1 MIHKVITVKQPWAR
15 LIAQGV
21 KNIENRTWKTNY
33 RGRVLIHASSIP
45 VKMINPNSVFTK
57 EQWNS
62 LSDGIQKEI
71 ICGKDYVNSA
81 IIGSIEIVDCVQ
93 NHPSVWA
100 EKGVYN
106 WVLANPI
113 LFDKPIEGVKGKLS
127 FWEYELLEEP
137 KHAPTYMR
145 RHMAMNLAGLLRNYG
160 RRSLKGFFFDEKGRE
175 MSDAECREY
184 IAECQAK
191 GWKVIPMCGEAECPN
206 FDHFDKGCPGHR
218 ITKEEYERGLE

>member
-15 LIAQGV
+15 LIAQGI

-45 VKMINPNSVFTK
+45 VKMINPNNVFTK

-113 LFDKPIEGVKGKLS
+113 LFDKPIEGVKGKV
-127 FWEYELLEEP
+127 ELLGVRTTGRTEARADLHPQAHGYEP
-137 KHAPTYMR
+137 CRAFAQLWPEKFKR
-145 RHMAMNLAGLLRNYG
+145 LLLRRKRPGNIRCRMPEIH
-160 RRSLKGFFFDEKGRE
+160 RR
-175 MSDAECREY
+175 MSSQR
-184 IAECQAK
+184 
-191 GWKVIPMCGEAECPN
+191 
-206 FDHFDKGCPGHR
+206 
-218 ITKEEYERGLE
+218 LEGNTYVQ

>member
-45 VKMINPNSVFTK
+45 VKMINPNNVFTK

-81 IIGSIEIVDCVQ
+81 IIGSVEIVDCVV
-93 NHPSVWA
+93 NHSSIWA

-113 LFDKPIEGVKGKLS
+113 LYSKPIENVKGKLS
-127 FWEYELLEEP
+127 FWDYSGIKEVKIECPECGSIEIAVEDYTTAP
-137 KHAPTYMR
+137 FPTYLHR
-145 RHMAMNLAGLLRNYG
+145 CNRCEH
-160 RRSLKGFFFDEKGRE
+160 
-175 MSDAECREY
+175 
-184 IAECQAK
+184 
-191 GWKVIPMCGEAECPN
+191 VIMESEWN
-206 FDHFDKGCPGHR
+206 VIR
-218 ITKEEYERGLE
+218 